1 LLSTS
6 FKDILAI
13 DKTDENPI
21 EQTPEVICNLKQAQ
35 WEKVNILLLI

>member
-13 DKTDENPI
+13 DKTDE
-21 EQTPEVICNLKQAQ
+21 QTPQVICNLKQAQ
-35 WEKVNILLLI
+35 WEKVNILILIRSK